1 MRVQSEKCSEC
12 RGDAGK
18 GRFGDLGSCQGVMA
32 LEGYPM
38 EAPHGGM
45 NVVRGGMDEENTDK
59 NNGR

>member
-45 NVVRGGMDEENTDK
+45 NVVRGW
-59 NNGR
+59 NG